1 MQAGDSPKKMLSI
14 GLDFPIFSANCTMR
28 CWGKLSFTLKCTGTR
43 RKNINKQHRR
53 NQMKFN
59 KWTVGLAAIGV
70 VSLASA
76 ARADEKMSSVQTAL
90 SNTTL
95 SGYVDTA
102 AIWRPGSDAK
112 NGGGPNIPAQ
122 SFSKNDGFY
131 LNAVDLALDHP
142 EDESPWAAGYHAEL
156 MFGPDAVPGT
166 IGFGTGG
173 TGAAAVG
180 TSAGSI
186 RQAYVTLRTP
196 VGNGLDWKFG
206 VWDTIVG
213 YESNSD
219 PLNPNYTRSYGYTIE
234 PTTHTGILATYKISD
249 SFTVQAGVA
258 DDSNVAGAPVGIN
271 GVSSIESQKAYM
283 GDIQF
288 TAPDSAGF
296 MKGATLTF
304 AAVTYA
310 GNSTD
315 AAAGPGGDGSTSWYV
330 GGTVPTPVTALKVGA
345 CFDYLS
351 LHNGDT
357 TGGGHNDDVWNLAAY
372 ASYQASEKLTFN
384 VRGEYLNTEG
394 LTAADAGSIFG
405 ANTSAATI
413 AAGGYNGNKVYE
425 MTFTAQYNLWANVI
439 SRLELRW
446 DHADTGLP
454 FGASDAGTPFRSSD
468 WLMALNVIYQF

>member
-1 MQAGDSPKKMLSI
+1 
-14 GLDFPIFSANCTMR
+14 
-28 CWGKLSFTLKCTGTR
+28 
-43 RKNINKQHRR
+43 
-53 NQMKFN
+53 MKFN

-76 ARADEKMSSVQTAL
+76 ARADEKMSAVQTAL

-102 AIWRPGSDAK
+102 AIWRPGTDQ
-112 NGGGPNIPAQ
+112 NTVGGALNGPNIPAQ
-122 SFSKNDGFY
+122 AFSKNDGFY
-131 LNAVDLALDHP
+131 LNSVDLAIDHP
-142 EDESPWAAGYHAEL
+142 EDESPWAAGCHAEL
-156 MFGPDAVPGT
+156 MFGPDAVP
-166 IGFGTGG
+166 
-173 TGAAAVG
+173 AS
-180 TSAGSI
+180 TSANGTVANI

-196 VGNGLDWKFG
+196 VGNGLDWKIG

-296 MKGATLTF
+296 MKGATVTL
-304 AAVTYA
+304 AAITYA
-310 GNSTD
+310 GNSLQNGGGAT
-315 AAAGPGGDGSTSWYV
+315 PGGDGSTSWYV

-351 LHNGDT
+351 LHNGDNA
-357 TGGGHNDDVWNLAAY
+357 GNSANDNVYNIALY
-372 ASYQASEKLTFN
+372 TSYQATEKLSFN
-384 VRGEYLNTEG
+384 FRGEYLNAEG
-394 LTAADAGSIFG
+394 LTGSLTG
-405 ANTSAATI
+405 A
-413 AAGGYNGNKVYE
+413 
-425 MTFTAQYNLWANVI
+425 
-439 SRLELRW
+439 
-446 DHADTGLP
+446 
-454 FGASDAGTPFRSSD
+454 ASD
-468 WLMALNVIYQF
+468 

>member
-1 MQAGDSPKKMLSI
+1 
-14 GLDFPIFSANCTMR
+14 
-28 CWGKLSFTLKCTGTR
+28 
-43 RKNINKQHRR
+43 
-53 NQMKFN
+53 MKFN

-76 ARADEKMSSVQTAL
+76 ARADEKMSQVQTAL

-102 AIWRPGSDAK
+102 AIWRPGSDLK
-112 NGGGPNIPAQ
+112 NGNVGSPTPGVPNMPGQA
-122 SFSKNDGFY
+122 FSKNDGFY

-142 EDESPWAAGYHAEL
+142 EDESPWAAGYHAEV
-156 MFGPDAVPGT
+156 MFGPDSVPGA
-166 IGFGTGG
+166 IGFGSAG
-173 TGAAAVG
+173 TAAAAPVSS
-180 TSAGSI
+180 SAGSI

-196 VGNGLDWKFG
+196 VGNGLDWKVG

-234 PTTHTGILATYKISD
+234 PTTHTGILATYKVSD
-249 SFTVQAGVA
+249 AITIQAGIA
-258 DDSNVAGAPVGIN
+258 DDSNVAGAPAGIN

-296 MKGATLTF
+296 MKGATVTL
-304 AAVTYA
+304 AAINYA
-310 GNSTD
+310 GNALDNGGGTT
-315 AAAGPGGDGSTSWYV
+315 PGGDGSTSWYV
-330 GGTVPTPVTALKVGA
+330 GGTLPTPVTALKVGA

-357 TGGGHNDDVWNLAAY
+357 TGGGHNDDVWNLAVY
-372 ASYQASEKLTFN
+372 TSYQASEKLSLN
-384 VRGEYLNTEG
+384 LRGEYLDAAG
-394 LTAADAGSIFG
+394 LTAADAGSIFTGVG
-405 ANTSAATI
+405 AAY
-413 AAGGYNGNKVYE
+413 GQNKAE
-425 MTFTAQYNLWANVI
+425 ELTLTAQYNLWANVI

-446 DHADTGLP
+446 DHMEHGNP
-454 FGASDAGTPFRSSD
+454 FGADDAGAPFRSSD
-468 WLMALNVIYQF
+468 YLIALNVIYQF